1 MLYFETLF
9 AAQMTGINKNNG
21 NLRVILSFA
30 EKGQF
35 RSKKQF
41 SQPLRNAFRSCE
53 MNVTV
58 LRSGTRVPKSLS
70 QLRNTLR
77 NGTLVAKS
85 GIFTLYRFAA
95 VSQLRNGGSCAA
107 KWHSCAKLAFAAT
120 KILKENPKVLRNGLA
135 TKCSFRRSFPQAA
148 KSRRALFLLCFCSVF
163 APISSRFVFLSISLH
178 FLSPEIIQ
186 KD

>member
-1 MLYFETLF
+1 M
-9 AAQMTGINKNNG
+9 
-21 NLRVILSFA
+21 LRVILSFT

-35 RSKKQF
+35 RSKKPF

-58 LRSGTRVPKSLS
+58 LRSGTRVPKLLS

-107 KWHSCAKLAFAAT
+107 KWHLCAKLAFAAA
-120 KILKENPKVLRNGLA
+120 KILVENPKVLRNGLA

-148 KSRRALFLLCFCSVF
+148 KSCRALFLFCFSSVF
-163 APISSRFVFLSISLH
+163 APISSRFFSFNFLH
-178 FLSPEIIQ
+178 FLPPEIIQ